1 MIPKVSLTFMSYIG
15 NPETPNPNANEI
27 PVADLVATH
36 DWSSTSLG
44 PMETWDPTLKSTVVS
59 LLI

>member
-1 MIPKVSLTFMSYIG
+1 MSYIG